1 MLIRQ
6 LFDTMKQKEGSF
18 MVRGYKFCKFLSV
31 LMIITMI
38 ISINLAGFCFL
49 ISTLYTTSAASLL
62 DKLAE
67 LLKLS
72 QDEFIEVCE
81 NKYIWIFLIITGAAF
96 VIAIPAWAVIGK
108 QKRMLRRERRAE
120 IAEQQSEVYDE
131 LEEFRE
137 EYGPVFDEIAQVVVQ
152 AFRGSAPTLSCQVK
166 IWPASEGYRVD
177 FNFSVKYGD
186 NKYINSKSKD
196 TLRGAVGDCLRENK
210 FPCRIT
216 YYVYLN

>member
-1 MLIRQ
+1 
-6 LFDTMKQKEGSF
+6 

-38 ISINLAGFCFL
+38 VSINLAGFCFV
-49 ISTLYTTSAASLL
+49 ISTLYTTSVASLL

-108 QKRMLRRERRAE
+108 QKRILRRERKAE
-120 IAEQQSEVYDE
+120 IAKQQSEAYDKY
-131 LEEFRE
+131 EEFRE

-152 AFRGSAPTLSCQVK
+152 AFRGSAPTLSCKVD

-177 FNFSVKYGD
+177 FNFSVKNGD
-186 NKYINSKSKD
+186 TKYINNKSKD

-210 FPCRIT
+210 FPCRIR
-216 YYVYLN
+216 YYVYLNI